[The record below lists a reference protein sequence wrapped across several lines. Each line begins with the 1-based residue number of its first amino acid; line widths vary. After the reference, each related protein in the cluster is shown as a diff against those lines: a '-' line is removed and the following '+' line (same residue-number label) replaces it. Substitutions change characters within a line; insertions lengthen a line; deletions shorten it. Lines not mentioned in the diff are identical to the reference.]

1 MKLSKEEK
9 KFKAL
14 AAGLPANLRYDFT
27 PIIQRV
33 DETTISCQMKV
44 EILNSDTDGRTNT
57 ERKVAVVALGNGF
70 VDAQYN
76 ALRLAL
82 VQLNLL

>member
-14 AAGLPANLRYDFT
+14 IAGLPTNLRYDFT
-27 PIIQRV
+27 PAIQRI

-44 EILNSDTDGRTNT
+44 ELIKSDNDGKIST
-57 ERKVAVVALGNGF
+57 EKKVAVVALGSGF

>member
-27 PIIQRV
+27 PVIQRV
-33 DETTISCQMKV
+33 DETTISCQMKAEV
-44 EILNSDTDGRTNT
+44 LGTDAEGRTFT
-57 ERKVAVVALGNGF
+57 DKKVAVVALGNGF